1 MKLRFIAVALLMTS
15 AANAAPLE
23 DAAMEAKARAIHE
36 RVIALDTHVDIP
48 LDFATAAVDPG
59 GFTKAQVDLPKMR
72 AGGLDAAFFIVY
84 TPQGN
89 LTDEGY
95 AEAATIAFTRLS
107 AIHRFVG
114 AYPDEITLAM
124 SAAEAKK
131 IAKSGRKVALIGMEN
146 AFPLGP
152 EPTQA
157 DIDRLAR
164 DGVRYAGV
172 THFGHNQ
179 FGDSSNPNKDAGDA
193 EEKWGGLSPKG
204 RELVA
209 MLNRAGIMV
218 DVSHAGRKTMLQ
230 AAEISKAP
238 IIASHSGVK
247 AVADSPRNLDDDQL
261 KALAANGGVA
271 QLVALGAYVKPL
283 TEAQTELQEK
293 VRKDMGLEA
302 PAARAAMS
310 PETQAAYE
318 NRLSPMWEIE
328 PRANVVDFVNHID
341 HAVKTA
347 GIDHV
352 GIASDF
358 DGGGGIVGWQ
368 DASETLNVTRE
379 LVKRGYSEEAI
390 AKIWGGNLLRVLSE
404 VEKTASAIAKEAK

>member
-1 MKLRFIAVALLMTS
+1 MTPLHKLRIVSLAPSATNILEAMGAAKCLVGVSKWCKDVADVGRLPVLG
-15 AANAAPLE
+15 
-23 DAAMEAKARAIHE
+23 DCW
-36 RVIALDTHVDIP
+36 ALDAEEVADRYRGEHRGDAGAQLSLEP
-48 LDFATAAVDPG
+48 GDPH
-59 GFTKAQVDLPKMR
+59 LEE
-72 AGGLDAAFFIVY
+72 LI
-84 TPQGN
+84 
-89 LTDEGY
+89 E
-95 AEAATIAFTRLS
+95 
-107 AIHRFVG
+107 VG
-114 AYPDEITLAM
+114 T
-124 SAAEAKK
+124 
-131 IAKSGRKVALIGMEN
+131 
-146 AFPLGP
+146 
-152 EPTQA
+152 
-157 DIDRLAR
+157 
-164 DGVRYAGV
+164 
-172 THFGHNQ
+172 
-179 FGDSSNPNKDAGDA
+179 GDA
-193 EEKWGGLSPKG
+193 EELQPLEQRQRLVAGLVERRQLAGGDADEKWGGLSPEG
-204 RELVA
+204 RALIEK
-209 MLNRAGIMV
+209 LNRAGIMV